1 MFFNE
6 YSLFILTYIFIV
18 YLFCGVIKGTIGFG
32 MPTVSISL
40 LVFFIDIKIII
51 ALILIPT
58 IVVNIYQLSR
68 GGNLIKILKETKFF
82 LLFSTM
88 FIFPGTYLLNIINS
102 KYIILFIAFVLF
114 INSLLFLSNKTY
126 ILPKYKSPF
135 TQSII
140 GAINGVIIGMTS
152 IYTMPLIFLLQSFKY
167 NKNTTVQFLGIAF
180 FLYPIVQMLSFANFN
195 LISLEIIKTSLIL
208 LIPIFFGL
216 YIGQKIRRRISETL
230 FQKFFYCMLLAMSFV
245 IIISLI

>member
-6 YSLFILTYIFIV
+6 YSLYILTYIFIV
-18 YLFCGVIKGTIGFG
+18 YLLCGIIKGTIGFG

-40 LVFFIDIKIII
+40 LVFFVDIKLII

-68 GGNLIKILKETKFF
+68 GGNLIKILRETKFF
-82 LLFSTM
+82 LLFSTI

-102 KYIILFIAFVLF
+102 QYIISFIALVLF
-114 INSLLFLSNKTY
+114 INSILFLKNKTY
-126 ILPKYKSPF
+126 ILPNHKSPF
-135 TQSII
+135 TQIII
-140 GAINGVIIGMTS
+140 GALNGVIIGMTS

-180 FLYPIVQMLSFANFN
+180 FLYPIGQMLSFANFN
-195 LISLEIIKTSLIL
+195 LISFEIIKASLIL

-216 YIGQKIRRRISETL
+216 YIGQKIRLRISETL
-230 FQKFFYCMLLAMSFV
+230 FQKFFYCMLLVMSFI

>member
-6 YSLFILTYIFIV
+6 YSLFILTYIFVV

-82 LLFSTM
+82 LFFSTM

-102 KYIILFIAFVLF
+102 IYIILFIAFVLF
-114 INSLLFLSNKTY
+114 INSLLFLSNKTF
-126 ILPKYKSPF
+126 ILPKYESPF

-230 FQKFFYCMLLAMSFV
+230 FQKFFYCMLLVMSFV

>member
-6 YSLFILTYIFIV
+6 YSLYILTYIFIV
-18 YLFCGVIKGTIGFG
+18 YLLCGIIKGTIGFG

-40 LVFFIDIKIII
+40 LVFFIDIKLII

-68 GGNLIKILKETKFF
+68 GGNLIKILRETKFF
-82 LLFSTM
+82 LLFSTI

-102 KYIILFIAFVLF
+102 RYIISFIALVLF
-114 INSLLFLSNKTY
+114 INSILFLKNKTY
-126 ILPKYKSPF
+126 ILPNHKSPF
-135 TQSII
+135 TQIII
-140 GAINGVIIGMTS
+140 GALNGIIIGMTS

-180 FLYPIVQMLSFANFN
+180 FLYPIAQMLSFANFN
-195 LISLEIIKTSLIL
+195 LISFEIIKASLIL

-216 YIGQKIRRRISETL
+216 YIGQKIRLRISETL
-230 FQKFFYCMLLAMSFV
+230 FQKFFYCMLLVMSFI

>member
-6 YSLFILTYIFIV
+6 YSLLILTYIFIV
-18 YLFCGVIKGTIGFG
+18 YLLCGIIKGTIGFG

-40 LVFFIDIKIII
+40 LVFFIDIKLII

-58 IVVNIYQLSR
+58 IVVNIYQLSI
-68 GGNLIKILKETKFF
+68 GGNLIKILRETKFF
-82 LLFSTM
+82 LLFSTI
-88 FIFPGTYLLNIINS
+88 FIFPGTYLLNIIS
-102 KYIILFIAFVLF
+102 SQYIILFIAFILF
-114 INSLLFLSNKTY
+114 INSILFLANKIY
-126 ILPKYKSPF
+126 ILPNYESPF
-135 TQSII
+135 TQITI

-180 FLYPIVQMLSFANFN
+180 FLYPIAQIFSFANFN
-195 LISLEIIKTSLIL
+195 LISLEIIKTSSIL

-216 YIGQKIRRRISETL
+216 YVGQKIRKRISETL
-230 FQKFFYCMLLAMSFV
+230 FQKFFYCTLLAMS
-245 IIISLI
+245 IIISISLI

>member
-1 MFFNE
+1 MFFSE
-6 YSLFILTYIFIV
+6 FSISILSYILIV
-18 YLFCGVIKGTIGFG
+18 YLLCGIIKGTIGFG
-32 MPTVSISL
+32 MPTISISL
-40 LVFFIDIKIII
+40 LIFFIDIKIII

-58 IVVNIYQLSR
+58 IIVNAYQLSR
-68 GGNLIKILKETKFF
+68 GGNFKKIFDETKFF
-82 LLFSTM
+82 LFFSTL

-102 KYIILFIAFVLF
+102 QYIILFIAFVLF
-114 INSLLFLSNKTY
+114 INSLLFLTNKTY
-126 ILPKYKSPF
+126 ILPNYKSSF

-180 FLYPIVQMLSFANFN
+180 FLYPIAQMLSFANFN

-216 YIGQKIRRRISETL
+216 FIGQKIRRRISETL
-230 FQKFFYCMLLAMSFV
+230 FQKFFYCMLLAMSFI
-245 IIISLI
+245 IIISLN

>member
-1 MFFNE
+1 
-6 YSLFILTYIFIV
+6 
-18 YLFCGVIKGTIGFG
+18 

-40 LVFFIDIKIII
+40 LVFFVDIKLII

-68 GGNLIKILKETKFF
+68 GGNLIKILRETKFF
-82 LLFSTM
+82 LLFSTI

-102 KYIILFIAFVLF
+102 QYIISFIALVLF
-114 INSLLFLSNKTY
+114 INSILFLKNKTY
-126 ILPKYKSPF
+126 ILPKHKSPF
-135 TQSII
+135 TQIII
-140 GAINGVIIGMTS
+140 GALNGVIIGMTS

-180 FLYPIVQMLSFANFN
+180 FLYPIGQMLSFANFN
-195 LISLEIIKTSLIL
+195 LISFEIIKASLIL

-216 YIGQKIRRRISETL
+216 YIGQKIRLRISETL
-230 FQKFFYCMLLAMSFV
+230 FQKFFYCMLLVMSFI